1 MKTSRI
7 KNMRVLKSELKR
19 AKTCYEVCRVR
30 GLDNEAMYWY
40 GYSSAIELMLVTENT
55 TFNTKEK

>member
-1 MKTSRI
+1 
-7 KNMRVLKSELKR
+7 MRVLKSELKR

-55 TFNTKEK
+55 TFNTEEK